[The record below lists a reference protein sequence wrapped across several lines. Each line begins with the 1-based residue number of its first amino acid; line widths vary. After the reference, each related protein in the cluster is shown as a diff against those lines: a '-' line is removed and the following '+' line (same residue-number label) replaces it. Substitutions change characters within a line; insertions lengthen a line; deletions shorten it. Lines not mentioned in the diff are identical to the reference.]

1 MGSCQ
6 PASICCKTHWLGN
19 STPSYQFTR
28 CSAEAGLGMVPP
40 PYLAPSLGN
49 APFLD
54 PLLITH
60 SEFKAER
67 TAAPLVTG
75 MTVSVSW
82 TSASCKWFLPSS
94 CSCCICSYAYLGLC
108 LNINK
113 ERVQRVSVQKCRHM
127 AKKRKE
133 CGRYKI
139 QRWLNIQN
147 LRNCKDAFNFL
158 FIHEFI
164 QCNGGHGKACN
175 AQTHRT
181 SESVLRIF
189 CL

>member
-94 CSCCICSYAYLGLC
+94 CSCCICSYAYLGFC

-127 AKKRKE
+127 AKKEK
-133 CGRYKI
+133 
-139 QRWLNIQN
+139 
-147 LRNCKDAFNFL
+147 
-158 FIHEFI
+158 
-164 QCNGGHGKACN
+164 
-175 AQTHRT
+175 
-181 SESVLRIF
+181 SVADIKF
-189 CL
+189 SGD